1 MAADDTRPQ
10 SDKVQHQQDLKAC
23 LTPSL
28 KTWRTPVVILET
40 VSDLTM
46 SSSQPGN
53 DGAGGFTADLS

>member
-10 SDKVQHQQDLKAC
+10 SGNAQHPQDLKAC
-23 LTPSL
+23 LKPGL
-28 KTWRTPVVILET
+28 KVWRTPVVILET